1 MLLIVGFLI
10 SLSIVT
16 CPFCTKSIEKIT
28 VIQIHIKVSGSKI
41 TVDFI
46 LNIHNNN
53 NVLTSYGQCQ
63 KTLTNLLKNVV
74 SSKLDSLLD
83 SILVLLLLL
92 LF

>member
-1 MLLIVGFLI
+1 MLLIVRFLI

-28 VIQIHIKVSGSKI
+28 VIQIQIKVSGSKI

-53 NVLTSYGQCQ
+53 VLTSYGQCQ
-63 KTLTNLLKNVV
+63 KTLTNLLKDVV